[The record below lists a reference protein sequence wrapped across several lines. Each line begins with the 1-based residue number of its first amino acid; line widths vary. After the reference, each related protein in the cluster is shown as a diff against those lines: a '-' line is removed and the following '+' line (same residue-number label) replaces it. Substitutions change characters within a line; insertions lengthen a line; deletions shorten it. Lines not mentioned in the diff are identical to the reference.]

1 MNRAFMVAAVAALF
15 SLTTLAPSPAAPVSS
30 KAQQSNPKAVSKQKA
45 ESTTA
50 TTNRFLTPR
59 MMDRKRPMNP
69 VCDQGF
75 KPGAPSNCHY

>member
-1 MNRAFMVAAVAALF
+1 MNRAFMVAAVAVLF
-15 SLTTLAPSPAAPVSS
+15 NLTALAPSPAAPVSS
-30 KAQQSNPKAVSKQKA
+30 RAQQSNPKAVSKQNP
-45 ESTTA
+45 TP

-75 KPGAPSNCHY
+75 KPGAPSSCHY